1 LPNIRK
7 GIVRNYSADG
17 FFPIMDDASE
27 LEGASEPSIIYI
39 LYFTRCHSSK
49 PVSYGE
55 WRVTTHSWTYFQF
68 HALRMVKCTDR
79 LS

>member
-49 PVSYGE
+49 PVSYVRG
-55 WRVTTHSWTYFQF
+55 
-68 HALRMVKCTDR
+68 L
-79 LS
+79 